1 MGNPLEEKALLVVKG
16 ALLTSPEAISELDK
30 ILTCFAEKWR
40 AWLICQ
46 TTPQPFRDA
55 FHEEEK

>member
-1 MGNPLEEKALLVVKG
+1 MTKLEEKAHYVALG
-16 ALLTSPEAISELDK
+16 ALATSPEAIAELDN

-40 AWLICQ
+40 AWIICQ

-55 FHEEEK
+55 FDKEE